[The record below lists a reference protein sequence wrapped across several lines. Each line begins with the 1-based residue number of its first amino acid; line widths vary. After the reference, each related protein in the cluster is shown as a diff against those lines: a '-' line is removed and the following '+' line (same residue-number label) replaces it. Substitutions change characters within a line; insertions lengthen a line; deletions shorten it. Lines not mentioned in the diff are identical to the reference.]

1 MERRTRLPYDLFM
14 DDFTTLYRPVGR
26 AELDLIQES
35 GYTKFP
41 PRLPHQPIFYPVLS
55 EEYARE
61 IAEKWNTKDEKSG
74 YAGYVTKFRVKAKF
88 IQQFAMKQVGDTQHR
103 ELWIPAASLEE
114 MNHNLVGKI
123 EVTAEFFGLP
133 VNSKSPS

>member
-1 MERRTRLPYDLFM
+1 M
-14 DDFTTLYRPVGR
+14 DDATILYRPVGK

-35 GYTKFP
+35 GYTRFP

-61 IAEKWNTKDEKSG
+61 IAEEWNKKEKSG

-88 IQQFAMKQVGDTQHR
+88 VQQFAMKQVGDIQHR
-103 ELWIPAASLEE
+103 ELWIPAALLEE
-114 MNHNLVGKI
+114 MNDNLVGKI
-123 EVTAEFFGLP
+123 EVIAEFVGHPANLQ
-133 VNSKSPS
+133 SPS